1 MVVSQCL
8 EIVNNLQTLHIL
20 ICYILL
26 TILTQRF
33 YNTVVIILN
42 NIKPNGI
49 PLHSVILCCMWY
61 TVALMALMMVVD

>member
-1 MVVSQCL
+1 MVVSQCV
-8 EIVNNLQTLHIL
+8 EIVNNFQALHIL
-20 ICYILL
+20 IYCIVL
-26 TILTQRF
+26 TILTQQS

-42 NIKPNGI
+42 NINPNGI